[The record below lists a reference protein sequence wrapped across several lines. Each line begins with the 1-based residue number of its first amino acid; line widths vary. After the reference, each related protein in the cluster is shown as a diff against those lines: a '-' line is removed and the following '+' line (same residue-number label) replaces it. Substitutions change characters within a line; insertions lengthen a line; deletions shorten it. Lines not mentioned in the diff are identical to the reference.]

1 MPTSRDKSTVR
12 RSARRLRD
20 TERARQLVVL
30 ATRVKRLRAARGLSQ
45 REAARLIGVGP
56 LTLRRLE
63 LGTGNSS
70 LAVLLSVARTFGV
83 TLGHLFG
90 RRGKSE

>member
-1 MPTSRDKSTVR
+1 
-12 RSARRLRD
+12 
-20 TERARQLVVL
+20 VL
-30 ATRVKRLRAARGLSQ
+30 AAHVKRLRTARGLSQ
-45 REAARLIGVGP
+45 RDAAKLIGVGP

-70 LAVLLSVARTFGV
+70 LAVLLSVARAFGV
-83 TLGHLFG
+83 SLGHLFG

>member
-1 MPTSRDKSTVR
+1 MAVARTVIT
-12 RSARRLRD
+12 ARRARARRD
-20 TERARQLVVL
+20 ADRARQLVVL
-30 ATRVKRLRAARGLSQ
+30 AAQVKRLRAARGLSQ

-70 LAVLLSVARTFGV
+70 LAVLLSVARAFGV
-83 TLGHLFG
+83 SLGHLFG

>member
-1 MPTSRDKSTVR
+1 MAMARTGT
-12 RSARRLRD
+12 SARRTHARRD
-20 TERARQLVVL
+20 AERARQLVVL
-30 ATRVKRLRAARGLSQ
+30 AAHVKRLRTARGLSQ
-45 REAARLIGVGP
+45 RDAAKLIGVGP

-70 LAVLLSVARTFGV
+70 LAVLLSVARAFGV
-83 TLGHLFG
+83 SLGHLFG